1 MSPERQPPLSSQ
13 ERLAAFGLHENE
25 QLFYRITDKRVMAL
39 LQDEQT
45 TIHKI
50 SLDANNYGEFLFVTV
65 SREVEG
71 KPAIVTFYG
80 LGHHEY
86 REQWFTD
93 EWYWYQGHPFSTIL
107 QSTLTKPE
115 AEKQIQARRDE
126 IAAYVTDHTPSQAAQ
141 LFAMLA
147 DLTDE
152 DGAYSEMEDMGGFA
166 DFGLFSDKEEE

>member
-1 MSPERQPPLSSQ
+1 MSLEREPFSSQ
-13 ERLAAFGLHENE
+13 DRLAAFGLSENE
-25 QLFYRITDKRVMAL
+25 RLLYRITDKRLRKIVA
-39 LQDEQT
+39 DEQT

-65 SREVEG
+65 SREVAD
-71 KPAIVTFYG
+71 KPVIITFYG

-93 EWYWYQGHPFSTIL
+93 EWYWYQGNPFSTIL
-107 QSTLTKPE
+107 QSTLSKPE
-115 AEKQIQARRDE
+115 AEKQIQARCDE
-126 IAAYVTDHTPSQAAQ
+126 IVAYVTDHTPSQAAQ

-152 DGAYSEMEDMGGFA
+152 DGAYTEMEDMGGFA
-166 DFGLFSDKEEE
+166 DFGLFVDGEEE